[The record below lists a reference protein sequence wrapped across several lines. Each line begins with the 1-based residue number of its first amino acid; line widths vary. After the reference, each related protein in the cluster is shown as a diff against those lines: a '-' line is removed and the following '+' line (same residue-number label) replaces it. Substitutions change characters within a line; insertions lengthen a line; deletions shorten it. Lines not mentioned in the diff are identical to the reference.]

1 MKANHHTHT
10 TRCQHAFGEDRE
22 YVEEAIRAGL
32 RILGFSDH
40 CPWIYK
46 SDYVSN
52 IRMTPQETDGY
63 FSSLEKLRREYEK
76 DIDIFIGFESEY
88 LPELMEKQDAF
99 LKDYPV
105 DYMILGQHFLDSES
119 DFNYSGRMADD
130 EDRLIRYVDL
140 CIEGAKS
147 GRYLY
152 LAHPDLIYYTGSD
165 KIYQREM
172 KRLCEAMKQM
182 NIPLEYNLLGLA
194 IHRNYPEERFW
205 QIVRNT
211 GNSVIFGVDAHRPEQ
226 FADRQTL
233 ELAKKQCEGMNV
245 VEQLSLD
252 RCKTE

>member
-1 MKANHHTHT
+1 MIPFEDDHNGILLEIEQLGEKFDFLIGVCDSRTWPSMCDFLSIGRYKKNIFKKIRSGKELTMKANYHTHT

-52 IRMTPQETDGY
+52 IRMTPQETDDY
-63 FSSLEKLRREYEK
+63 FLSLEKLRREYEK

-130 EDRLIRYVDL
+130 EDRLIRFVY
-140 CIEGAKS
+140 
-147 GRYLY
+147 
-152 LAHPDLIYYTGSD
+152 
-165 KIYQREM
+165 
-172 KRLCEAMKQM
+172 
-182 NIPLEYNLLGLA
+182 
-194 IHRNYPEERFW
+194 
-205 QIVRNT
+205 
-211 GNSVIFGVDAHRPEQ
+211 
-226 FADRQTL
+226 
-233 ELAKKQCEGMNV
+233 
-245 VEQLSLD
+245 
-252 RCKTE
+252 

>member
-1 MKANHHTHT
+1 MKANYHTHT

-140 CIEGAKS
+140 CIEGARS

-165 KIYQREM
+165 KIYQRE
-172 KRLCEAMKQM
+172 
-182 NIPLEYNLLGLA
+182 
-194 IHRNYPEERFW
+194 
-205 QIVRNT
+205 
-211 GNSVIFGVDAHRPEQ
+211 
-226 FADRQTL
+226 
-233 ELAKKQCEGMNV
+233 
-245 VEQLSLD
+245 
-252 RCKTE
+252 

>member
-1 MKANHHTHT
+1 MKANYHTHT

-140 CIEGAKS
+140 CIEGA
-147 GRYLY
+147 R
-152 LAHPDLIYYTGSD
+152 SD
-165 KIYQREM
+165 ATYIWHIR
-172 KRLCEAMKQM
+172 
-182 NIPLEYNLLGLA
+182 I
-194 IHRNYPEERFW
+194 
-205 QIVRNT
+205 
-211 GNSVIFGVDAHRPEQ
+211 
-226 FADRQTL
+226 
-233 ELAKKQCEGMNV
+233 
-245 VEQLSLD
+245 
-252 RCKTE
+252 

>member
-1 MKANHHTHT
+1 MKANYHTPT

-140 CIEGAKS
+140 CIEGARS

-245 VEQLSLD
+245 VEQLTLD